1 MNHYG
6 KRNLFRKIKMENI
19 FKLIN
24 NRLHNLEAIIKQHKC
39 CIDNNI
45 AIHQVKD
52 NLIKMEKEYKEL
64 IEEYEELKQYCIKR
78 KM

>member
-1 MNHYG
+1 
-6 KRNLFRKIKMENI
+6 MENI

-24 NRLHNLEAIIKQHKC
+24 NRLHNLEGIIKQHKY

-45 AIHQVKD
+45 AIHQYED
-52 NLIKMEKEYKEL
+52 NLIKMEKEYKQL
-64 IEEYEELKQYCIKR
+64 NEEYKELKQYCIKR

>member
-1 MNHYG
+1 
-6 KRNLFRKIKMENI
+6 MENI

-24 NRLHNLEAIIKQHKC
+24 NRLHNLEGIIKHHKD

-45 AIHQVKD
+45 AIHQYEV

-64 IEEYEELKQYCIKR
+64 NEEYEELKQYCIKR

>member
-1 MNHYG
+1 
-6 KRNLFRKIKMENI
+6 MENI

-24 NRLHNLEAIIKQHKC
+24 NRLHNLEGVIKQYKY

-45 AIHQVKD
+45 AIHQYED

-64 IEEYEELKQYCIKR
+64 NEEYEELNQYCIKC